1 MKLSERVRY
10 AGVNDFRMKLFESHW
25 PVPEGISYNSYLV
38 IDEKIA
44 LLDTVDAAFADEFIR
59 NVKNELGDRKIDYLV
74 INHMEP
80 DHSAL
85 VSFIRNEY
93 PGCTVVANSKAA
105 QMLEGYQGLTDNVH
119 VVKEGETLQLGE
131 TSLQFFMIPMV
142 HWPETMATW
151 CA

>member
-85 VSFIRNEY
+85 WWLIPRLLK
-93 PGCTVVANSKAA
+93 CSKAIR
-105 QMLEGYQGLTDNVH
+105 D
-119 VVKEGETLQLGE
+119 
-131 TSLQFFMIPMV
+131 
-142 HWPETMATW
+142 
-151 CA
+151 